1 MFVGTGGL
9 PTILCMHVDGR
20 DADHSMDYDGGI
32 VPDRNPWDRPFR
44 QLFHGE
50 SPYVRRITKL

>member
-1 MFVGTGGL
+1 
-9 PTILCMHVDGR
+9 MHVDGR
-20 DADHSMDYDGGI
+20 NADHSMDYDGGI

-50 SPYVRRITKL
+50 SPHVRRVTEL